1 MFISGKNARIYLQPT
16 GADIVASTGY
26 YDFDKMAV
34 NWTANQTKSTATVP
48 AYGQADVTLGGYAGF
63 NVAGTVYLDL
73 TPGRVTFVAV
83 TNGGTG
89 YTSAPTVAF
98 SGGAG
103 SGAAATAII
112 DTAGTVRFVVMT
124 SFGTGYTSA
133 PTVSFSGGAGS
144 GAAATATI
152 NDYSDKVFNQL
163 YGADNVGVKIALIGT
178 TSSSKMPYYTGTI
191 TLTAANIAIPSN
203 GAVAFQFSGAGTGS
217 LTRAEY

>member
-1 MFISGKNARIYLQPT
+1 MFISGKDARIYLAPT

-63 NVAGTVYLDL
+63 NVSGTVYLDL

-112 DTAGTVRFVVMT
+112 DTAGVVRYVVMT
-124 SFGTGYTSA
+124 NFGSGYTSA

>member
-1 MFISGKNARIYLQPT
+1 MFISGKNARIYLQPM

-34 NWTANQTKSTATVP
+34 NWAVNRAKSTATVP
-48 AYGQADVTLGGYAGF
+48 AYGQADVTLAGYANF
-63 NVAGTVYLDL
+63 SVSGTCYLDL
-73 TPGRVTFVAV
+73 TSGRVTYIAV
-83 TNGGTG
+83 TNGGSG

-112 DTAGTVRFVVMT
+112 DTAGAVRYVVMT
-124 SFGTGYTSA
+124 NYGTGYTSA
-133 PTVSFSGGAGS
+133 PTVSFSGGAGT

-152 NDYSDKVFNQL
+152 NDYSDKVFEQL
-163 YGADNVGVKIALIGT
+163 LGADNVGVKIALIGT

-191 TLTAANIAIPSN
+191 TLTQGNIAIPAN
-203 GAVAFQFSGAGTGS
+203 GAVAFSFAGSGTGS
-217 LTRAEY
+217 LTRNEY